1 MAENNH
7 LLHAVRCSHTNT
19 VLARQVVGRLLNV
32 HIRGFGLLGVD
43 DMDTAAL
50 LDRAGASFDLI
61 GIEHENKM
69 TPAHALIIAQHVDE
83 RFAGGV
89 DITGGNV
96 AQLVPREDDVVAV
109 HEQIIVLTDA
119 GDVQLLERRGLFTA
133 LLEGFKAAVFDWTVG
148 AFKQGSQFRIAA
160 EAVSAACAGGTHRT
174 DLFRLFFLRFKHV

>member
-50 LDRAGASFDLI
+50 LDRAGAAFDLI

-69 TPAHALIIAQHVDE
+69 TPAYALIIAQHVDE
-83 RFAGGV
+83 RFTGCV

-96 AQLVPREDDVVAV
+96 A
-109 HEQIIVLTDA
+109 
-119 GDVQLLERRGLFTA
+119 
-133 LLEGFKAAVFDWTVG
+133 
-148 AFKQGSQFRIAA
+148 
-160 EAVSAACAGGTHRT
+160 
-174 DLFRLFFLRFKHV
+174 

>member
-1 MAENNH
+1 MLIGLLHFPVQLGCRNTLRAMAENNH

-50 LDRAGASFDLI
+50 LDRAGAAFDLI
-61 GIEHENKM
+61 GIKHENKM

-89 DITGGNV
+89 NITGGNV

-119 GDVQLLERRGLFTA
+119 GDVQLLERRGP
-133 LLEGFKAAVFDWTVG
+133 
-148 AFKQGSQFRIAA
+148 
-160 EAVSAACAGGTHRT
+160 
-174 DLFRLFFLRFKHV
+174 